1 MSQGRPCA
9 VHPDQ
14 PIVGTC
20 DRCGDFGCR
29 DCIPRGKSCL
39 RCVPVPVVPQ
49 PDIGKVFG
57 FVFQDPRWLS
67 KVLMG
72 SGCLFFSFLIVPM
85 FLLHGYAIRIARR
98 AKTTPDGPLP
108 EWDNLGSL
116 LWDGFKCWLVTF
128 LPMMALYMVLVV
140 GILALVLI
148 TLATNGS
155 YTAGASPDPPII
167 VIVGIVLMVLGF
179 SAAMFL
185 FSFLG
190 PAIAVVYLDT
200 GSVLSAFHFRA
211 LWKVVVER
219 PVDYLLFFV
228 ISLAIYFL
236 AAIAGELTLFVGLF
250 FTMPW
255 MFMTLGYFV
264 GRWSAWHAS
273 LAT

>member
-1 MSQGRPCA
+1 MNQGRPCA

-14 PIVGTC
+14 PIVGAC

-39 RCVPVPVVPQ
+39 RCVPTPLVPQ

-57 FVFQDPRWLS
+57 FVFQDPRWVS

-72 SGCLFFSFLIVPM
+72 SGCLLLSFLIVPL
-85 FLLHGYAIRIARR
+85 FLLHGYAIRVARR
-98 AKTTPDGPLP
+98 ARTTPDGPLP
-108 EWDNLGSL
+108 EWDDLGSL

-128 LPMMALYMVLVV
+128 LPMMALYMVLAAAMAALV
-140 GILALVLI
+140 GICIA
-148 TLATNGS
+148 AGAANGS
-155 YTAGASPDPPII
+155 GPPIAL
-167 VIVGIVLMVLGF
+167 IVGVVVMMLGF
-179 SAAMFL
+179 YAGIFFL
-185 FSFLG
+185 YLLG

-219 PVDYLLFFV
+219 PIDYLLCFI
-228 ISLAIYFL
+228 ISLAILFL
-236 AAIAGELTLFVGLF
+236 ATIAGELALLVGLL

-255 MFMTLGYFV
+255 MFMTLGYYL
-264 GRWSAWHAS
+264 GRWSAWQES
-273 LAT
+273 LAS